1 MTEAVA
7 PPHTNGPSPRI
18 APGDAQ
24 LVTPR
29 RGYRELFPSSWL
41 RTPAKVTYSGEELEG
56 TLLEFCSTGLI
67 MQANAL
73 TDVDPGVITQISLAS
88 DDQLYRLAKGA
99 GGNRAVL
106 KACYREARTRD
117 NRSVQQ
123 LLAGTYDLA
132 AELEATPTADEVDQ
146 KANQQMTLV
155 QAQVN
160 AHHFVGAA

>member
-56 TLLEFCSTGLI
+56 TLLEFCSTGLSI
-67 MQANAL
+67 LRPPSCDGNAFGGHR
-73 TDVDPGVITQISLAS
+73 DPGA
-88 DDQLYRLAKGA
+88 GA
-99 GGNRAVL
+99 G
-106 KACYREARTRD
+106 
-117 NRSVQQ
+117 
-123 LLAGTYDLA
+123 A
-132 AELEATPTADEVDQ
+132 AL
-146 KANQQMTLV
+146 
-155 QAQVN
+155 
-160 AHHFVGAA
+160 G